1 MCHVFE
7 AMIIK
12 NILIR
17 GESSKQKYDT
27 KNKLIVEKNNNKW
40 KKTRVRLDMI
50 GCRVGYFKEADFHHA
65 ISISM
70 GF

>member
-17 GESSKQKYDT
+17 GESSKQRYDT
-27 KNKLIVEKNNNKW
+27 KNKLIVLNLIPHTFRQKI
-40 KKTRVRLDMI
+40 KKIKKRLI
-50 GCRVGYFKEADFHHA
+50 KT
-65 ISISM
+65 
-70 GF
+70 